1 MLSTKTPIVIC
12 GAGAIGC
19 YLGAQWA
26 AAGAPVVL
34 LGRSALIRL
43 KTSGLSL
50 SNGITLSPQDFT
62 TNPQIE
68 TEPEALGR
76 AGLIVL
82 AVKSTALPRVI
93 ELIKIHSASN
103 TPILCLLNGLA
114 PIRMLKAAFPNR
126 EIAAGMV
133 PYNVVWYDA
142 ETLRCSSVGEVI
154 IEDTPA
160 TQSLLKRL
168 AKGVEPIQ
176 ISDNI
181 RPFQYGKLLLN
192 LNNPV
197 NALSGK
203 SLYHQLS
210 ERPYR
215 LIYAAALQE
224 ALNIY
229 KAAHI
234 AHAKSGPLPAHRI
247 VQMLR
252 APDWLFNTI
261 ALRLQKLD
269 PSSQTSMAQD
279 LASGKPTEID
289 TINGEIVKLA
299 ATTGQTAPI
308 NARLITLIKAAESGG
323 PKIYSAKSLLKS
335 ALG

>member
-1 MLSTKTPIVIC
+1 MISKNTPIVIC

-34 LGRSALIRL
+34 LGRSALKRL
-43 KTSGLSL
+43 ETSGLNL
-50 SNGITLSPQDFT
+50 SNGVSLSPQDLT
-62 TNPQIE
+62 TNPIIE
-68 TEPEALGR
+68 TEPAVLAR

-82 AVKSTALPRVI
+82 SVKSTALPRVI
-93 ELIKIHSASN
+93 DLINTHGAPQ

-114 PIRMLKAAFPNR
+114 PIRSLKTAFPKR

-133 PYNVVWYDA
+133 PYNVVWQDA
-142 ETLRCSSVGEVI
+142 ETLRRSSVGDVI
-154 IEDTPA
+154 VERTPT
-160 TQSLLKRL
+160 TQALLGQIPDV
-168 AKGVEPIQ
+168 AEPIR
-176 ISDNI
+176 ISDHI
-181 RPFQYGKLLLN
+181 KPVQYGKLLLN

-203 SLYHQLS
+203 SLYHQLK

-215 LIYAAALQE
+215 QVYAAALQE
-224 ALNIY
+224 ALRVY
-229 KAAHI
+229 KGASI
-234 AHAKSGPLPAHRI
+234 QHAQSGPLPAHRI
-247 VQMLR
+247 VHMLR
-252 APDWLFNTI
+252 APNWLFNTI

-289 TINGEIVKLA
+289 TLNGEIVKLA
-299 ATTGQTAPI
+299 ESSGQTAPV
-308 NARLITLIKAAESGG
+308 NARLVALVKAAEAGG
-323 PKIYSAKSLLKS
+323 PKTYSAQSLLK
-335 ALG
+335 ATLN